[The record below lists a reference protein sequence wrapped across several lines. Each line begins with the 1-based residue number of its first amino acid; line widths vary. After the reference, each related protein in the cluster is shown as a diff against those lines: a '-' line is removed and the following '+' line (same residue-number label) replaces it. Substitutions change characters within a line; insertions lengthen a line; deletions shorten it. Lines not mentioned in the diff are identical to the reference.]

1 MHGKVVMLEFILVKI
16 LIWAAT
22 LCTITFLIWC
32 LYCLYD
38 CIRDTYGFE
47 SVILTIIFIFL
58 CIIIL
63 LGIVIGI
70 LNGTAKEILL

>member
-1 MHGKVVMLEFILVKI
+1 MLEFILVKI

-22 LCTITFLIWC
+22 LCTIIFLIWC

-38 CIRDTYGFE
+38 CIRGTYGFE
-47 SVILTIIFIFL
+47 SVILTIVFIFL

-63 LGIVIGI
+63 LGIAIGI
-70 LNGTAKEILL
+70 INGTAKEILL

>member
-1 MHGKVVMLEFILVKI
+1 MLKFILVKI
-16 LIWAAT
+16 LIWAV
-22 LCTITFLIWC
+22 TIGIIAFFIWC

-38 CIRDTYGFE
+38 CIQDTCGFE
-47 SVILTIIFIFL
+47 SVLLTIVFICL

-70 LNGTAKEILL
+70 LNGTAKELLL

>member
-1 MHGKVVMLEFILVKI
+1 MLEFILAKI
-16 LIWAAT
+16 LVWSITLCVGVFLIWA
-22 LCTITFLIWC
+22 

-38 CIRDTYGFE
+38 LIREEDGFAG
-47 SVILTIIFIFL
+47 VILKIVFILL

-63 LGIVIGI
+63 LGVVIGI

>member
-1 MHGKVVMLEFILVKI
+1 MLEFILAKI
-16 LIWAAT
+16 LIWVIT
-22 LCTITFLIWC
+22 LCVGAFLIWA

-38 CIRDTYGFE
+38 CIQETDGFE
-47 SVILTIIFIFL
+47 RIILTIVFILL